1 MCLTAC
7 WTMKTELTLY
17 EHTTDTS
24 GYTELIFAFFDLL
37 GFMFSPRIRDLGNQ
51 NLYRYNKDIH
61 YKKIDEILKGS
72 INTKKIFKQWDT
84 FLRIMASLKLGWVTA
99 SLFISKLQSQ
109 PKQSS
114 LTKALQEYGRLVKSI
129 YIPRYICREEQ
140 QRRVSLQLNKGEAL
154 HSLRQWLMFAEEGQI
169 KKSQLQDQANQAS
182 ALTLVTNAIIV
193 WNTQLIHKIAKTLHM
208 KIYFHQR
215 FFRSLI
221 IPCLLQHFVHK
232 TYSPHINSQRAGRL
246 PVLAK
251 SKVRVWQ
258 PIVYVL

>member
-1 MCLTAC
+1 
-7 WTMKTELTLY
+7 
-17 EHTTDTS
+17 
-24 GYTELIFAFFDLL
+24 
-37 GFMFSPRIRDLGNQ
+37 MFSPRIRDLGNQ

-193 WNTQLIHKIAKTLHM
+193 WNTRYMQAVIDQLKKEGYHVSNSDIAH
-208 KIYFHQR
+208 ISPCR
-215 FFRSLI
+215 FN
-221 IPCLLQHFVHK
+221 
-232 TYSPHINSQRAGRL
+232 HINKHGRHTFNVEKEQGRQGL
-246 PVLAK
+246 RPLRN
-251 SKVRVWQ
+251 SKT
-258 PIVYVL
+258 P